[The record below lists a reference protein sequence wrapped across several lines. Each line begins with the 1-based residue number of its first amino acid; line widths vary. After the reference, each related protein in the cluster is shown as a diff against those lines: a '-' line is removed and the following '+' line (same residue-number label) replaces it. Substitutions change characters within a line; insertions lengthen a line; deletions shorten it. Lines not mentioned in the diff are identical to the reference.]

1 VGKRKPDRSGFTL
14 IEILVVI
21 SIIAIL
27 AGMVI
32 PAYYNAKDR
41 ARETKARVAV
51 KALETA
57 FKSYLDTYKVW
68 PDEFTDGEIKGD
80 IFRALRGEAVAGNS
94 QAIPFYEF
102 DTVTNSSMDSTTA
115 YDPWSNPGDNSTWAA
130 YQVMFDRSYANKIDV
145 AGDPVYRGVI
155 VWSVGENRTNEYG
168 RGDDVASWR

>member
-1 VGKRKPDRSGFTL
+1 MNMNRSRGFTL
-14 IEILVVI
+14 LEILVVI

-32 PAYYNAKDR
+32 PVYYSAKNR

-57 FKSYLDTYKVW
+57 FKSYLDTYKLW
-68 PDEFTDGEIKGD
+68 PNEFVNGEVKND
-80 IFRALRGEAVAGNS
+80 IFKALRGDASSCNL

-102 DTVTNSSMDSTTA
+102 ETVTNSSMDAATA
-115 YDPWSNPGDNSTWAA
+115 YDPWSNPNDNSTWAA
-130 YQVMFDRSYANKIDV
+130 YQVMFDRTYANKIDV

-155 VWSVGENRTNEYG
+155 VWSVGENRVNEYG
-168 RGDDVASWR
+168 QGDDVASWR